1 MEVVMK
7 QITAKRILQAIVT
20 IYKEKRI
27 PTIAELSLGE
37 EVYDKMQD
45 RATDDTLIH
54 LSLSPDQVE
63 AVKSLL
69 SIEDFPIFV

>member
-1 MEVVMK
+1 MK